1 MIVAIANNGVIGM
14 DNNLP
19 WRIKEDLAFFKRM
32 TKNKTVIM
40 GRKTFESI
48 GKPLVGRK
56 NVVLTSAAKI
66 KDVEVVD
73 SFTKALAIAK
83 MDDAFIIGGAR
94 IYELFLPYTDILY
107 ITEVNLNV
115 AGDTLF
121 PEFKHLFDCVEI
133 WPKNDKDSDIDY
145 KFTKWILD
153 TPHA

>member
-1 MIVAIANNGVIGM
+1 MISMIAAVANNGVIGM

-48 GKPLVGRK
+48 GKPLAGRK
-56 NVVLTSAAKI
+56 NVVLTSTANI
-66 KDVEVVD
+66 KDTEVVNN
-73 SFTKALAIAK
+73 FTQTLEIAK
-83 MDDAFIIGGAR
+83 LDNAFIIGGAK
-94 IYELFLPYTDILY
+94 IYELFLPYTDVLY

-121 PEFKHLFDCVEI
+121 PEFKHLFDCIEI
-133 WPKNDKDSDIDY
+133 WPKNDKDSNIDY
-145 KFTKWILD
+145 RFTKWIRR
-153 TPHA
+153 